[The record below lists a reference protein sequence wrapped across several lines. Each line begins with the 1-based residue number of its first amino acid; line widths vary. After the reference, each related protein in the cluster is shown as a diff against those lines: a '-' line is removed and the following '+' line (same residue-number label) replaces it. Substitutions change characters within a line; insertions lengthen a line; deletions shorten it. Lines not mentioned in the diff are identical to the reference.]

1 MKMLKIAMMQLSSR
15 SEGHEKPSSDDD
27 HDNEHDDNPPDSPPV
42 QHLRRSG
49 SDPIPSTK
57 YPPHEYVLLIDAG
70 KPSCYEEALS
80 NEHNNEWSEAIQDK
94 IKSLYENDTF
104 ELMSLTKGKKALKNR

>member
-27 HDNEHDDNPPDSPPV
+27 GDNPSDSPHV

-49 SDPIPSTK
+49 SNPIPSTK
-57 YPPHEYVLLIDAG
+57 YPPHEYVLMIDAC
-70 KPSCYEEALS
+70 KPSCYKEALS